1 MSNNFETIV
10 DFGSK
15 NLKLGVFDKSLKSIY
30 FSKVEIDEI
39 KENEDSDYAL
49 NKLIRSAE
57 KNLSTHLV
65 DVNILYD
72 TSRYNFLELS
82 IKKNFDQPTTF
93 KKQYHSLLE
102 EANFIISENNY
113 KDQIM
118 HVIVNNIIVDNN
130 KNLNFSNEDTKIE
143 SLILEIKFICLS
155 KSLIKDIYNKFKK
168 NNLNILNMYC
178 SSYVKSIYY
187 NKKHQ
192 SLNNIL
198 FLDIGYER
206 TSAIFY
212 KDKKFQFFNCVP
224 LGGNSITK
232 DISKVLKLNINYSEK
247 LKIKFNTKENENSFK
262 QETNDMTN
270 IYSEILKNNISVDLL
285 KQVIDARVDEIV
297 ELSTIQNNYLK
308 KIYDSEQPV
317 IIFTGNGSKML
328 SNNNNLKSKVNF
340 HKLIFSK
347 ENDSMICDAGI
358 YYHRSD
364 ERLLMQK
371 RKKSKKTGFFEN
383 FFNLFS

>member
-1 MSNNFETIV
+1 
-10 DFGSK
+10 
-15 NLKLGVFDKSLKSIY
+15 
-30 FSKVEIDEI
+30 
-39 KENEDSDYAL
+39 
-49 NKLIRSAE
+49 
-57 KNLSTHLV
+57 
-65 DVNILYD
+65 
-72 TSRYNFLELS
+72 
-82 IKKNFDQPTTF
+82 
-93 KKQYHSLLE
+93 
-102 EANFIISENNY
+102 
-113 KDQIM
+113 
-118 HVIVNNIIVDNN
+118 
-130 KNLNFSNEDTKIE
+130 
-143 SLILEIKFICLS
+143 
-155 KSLIKDIYNKFKK
+155 
-168 NNLNILNMYC
+168 
-178 SSYVKSIYY
+178 
-187 NKKHQ
+187 
-192 SLNNIL
+192 
-198 FLDIGYER
+198 
-206 TSAIFY
+206 
-212 KDKKFQFFNCVP
+212 
-224 LGGNSITK
+224 
-232 DISKVLKLNINYSEK
+232 
-247 LKIKFNTKENENSFK
+247 
-262 QETNDMTN
+262 MTN